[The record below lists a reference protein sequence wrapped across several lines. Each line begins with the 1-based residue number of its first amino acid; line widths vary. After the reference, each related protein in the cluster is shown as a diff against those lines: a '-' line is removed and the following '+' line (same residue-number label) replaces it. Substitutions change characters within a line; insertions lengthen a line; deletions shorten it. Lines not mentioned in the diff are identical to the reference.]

1 MARPVGRADGA
12 VRFGVYIFAT
22 DETIG
27 PGELAAAVEERGFE
41 SLFVPEHT
49 HIPAS
54 RETPSPRGGELAR
67 EYHRLLDP
75 FGALG
80 AAAAATERLLIGT
93 GICLVIERD
102 PIVLAKEVATLDH
115 LSGGRF
121 LFGIGAGW
129 NREEMRNHGTDPST
143 RMALLRERVL
153 AMKRIWT
160 EDQAEFHGEYVSFD
174 PIFQWPK
181 PVQKPHP
188 PILVGG
194 TGPHVID
201 RVLDYGDEWFP
212 IAREGGRPTVALG
225 AQLQQLRELAAQRGR
240 EPIPVSVFGARPDHD
255 TTQRWA
261 ELEVDRLVFALPPAG
276 RDEVLVHLDNQAE
289 LVASLGV

>member
-1 MARPVGRADGA
+1 

-27 PGELAAAVEERGFE
+27 PGELAAAVEERGFD

-54 RETPSPRGGELAR
+54 RETPPPRGGELPR

-75 FGALG
+75 FVALG
-80 AAAAATERLLIGT
+80 AAAAATEKLLVGT

-121 LFGIGAGW
+121 QFGIGAGW
-129 NREEMRNHGTDPST
+129 NREEMRNHGTDPAT

-160 EDQAEFHGEYVSFD
+160 QERPEFHGEYVSFD

-194 TGPHVID
+194 TGPNVIE
-201 RVLDYGDEWFP
+201 RVLEYGDEWYP
-212 IAREGGRPTVALG
+212 IAREGGRPTVELET
-225 AQLQQLRELAAQRGR
+225 QLEQLRKLAVERGR
-240 EPIPVSVFGARPDHD
+240 DPIPVSVFAARPDHE
-255 TTQRWA
+255 TAQRWA
-261 ELEVDRLVFALPPAG
+261 ELEVDRLVFALPPVG
-276 RDEVLVHLDNQAE
+276 RDEVIAKLDQRAQ
-289 LVASLGV
+289 LAASLGV

>member
-1 MARPVGRADGA
+1 

-22 DETIG
+22 DETID
-27 PGELAAAVEERGFE
+27 PGELAAAVEERGFD

-54 RETPSPRGGELAR
+54 RETPPPRGGELPR

-75 FGALG
+75 FTALS
-80 AAAAATERLLIGT
+80 AAAAATHNLLVGT

-102 PIVLAKEVATLDH
+102 PIVLAKEVSTLDH

-129 NREEMRNHGTDPST
+129 NREEMRNHGTDPKT
-143 RMALLRERVL
+143 RIALLRERVL

-160 EDQAEFHGEYVSFD
+160 ADEAEFHGEYVDFD
-174 PIFQWPK
+174 PILQWPK
-181 PVQKPHP
+181 PVQKPYP

-194 TGPHVID
+194 TGSHVVD

-212 IAREGGRPTVALG
+212 IAREGGRPTVELG
-225 AQLQQLRELAAQRGR
+225 AQLEDLRERAAERGR
-240 EPIPVSVFGARPDHD
+240 EHVPVSVFGARPDHE
-255 TTQRWA
+255 TAQRWA
-261 ELEVDRLVFALPPAG
+261 ELEVDRLVFGLPPAG
-276 RDEVLVHLDNQAE
+276 RDEVLAKLDQRAE
-289 LVASLGV
+289 LAASVGV